1 VLILL
6 HFIKNLFET
15 FTSKETSLL
24 ICDVDFF
31 KKYNDFYGHA
41 MGDKALRLVADTLKG
56 NLHGDTDFL
65 ARYGG
70 EEFVIVL
77 NNTSPLEA
85 ESVANNLISSIKSL
99 NIAHKTSDISD
110 RITISIGSHTFV
122 AADLTEYS
130 SLFEQADKALYL
142 AKKLGRDRVCSSI
155 SLDQFK

>member
-1 VLILL
+1 
-6 HFIKNLFET
+6 
-15 FTSKETSLL
+15 
-24 ICDVDFF
+24 
-31 KKYNDFYGHA
+31 